1 MPEKPKLLNRL
12 FSNLWVLYGLVFLGF
27 LIWHVFIF
35 RDVIAATPQIWQG
48 NEIIAREELIPFFNF
63 GSQFW
68 GDDASS
74 LTSSE
79 EVRTGYSFW
88 TAWVRYAPVL
98 PVALV
103 VLNALSAFLLFY
115 AFHCVGRYFSKD
127 KPYIGILAAVLAA
140 VVIHSILLYAKV
152 AHFYVLIIGFSLFAV
167 AVSLA
172 IEQIFFKRN
181 LSVKNMVAL
190 SLVVLVNP
198 AVHYHVMFYLI
209 FALML
214 ATYTIFV
221 LVVNRPFFGF
231 YLKKHLIYFFGVTAA
246 SLIPY
251 LVLIIVTSSH
261 SLSSVSTD
269 IPVNYWLI
277 YYSSLA
283 LPFVFSFDTAG
294 HLDLIRYGN
303 YLAPLPRLGSLLIT
317 FLISSVFLFKN
328 WLTLNLVRRLLVT
341 TLFVLMLASMWMSI
355 GYSQSGVFSFHSMLS
370 SLATFL
376 ADQGNWFADLINRGL
391 AIFINI
397 LRFPH
402 RFQFIYFYVGGLL
415 FMLALVWLQDILR
428 RKTGKR
434 LVAAGLIAL
443 IALLPLYASADYR
456 TALASGDMA
465 TFATPYRVPQ
475 DLVNI
480 KQILAKKQDDKLF
493 VMPTMESG
501 REILQDGK
509 TYSFLDKFYI
519 YYLDQP
525 TLYYGVGASTQNKI
539 ISYLAYR
546 SIVFK
551 QGWWQDVLANNLG
564 ITDILVPKHMQAR
577 KVGITYLPGIEQLAN
592 DALAK
597 SQKYHNVYD
606 GPDYALYQLDQKAI
620 TFDPTLVDLQWNK
633 FVDYASAGN
642 LAGQNFDFPL
652 QLSDFASR
660 QRGTVVTDNPERSFY
675 SLYANSG
682 QAGVFYPDS
691 SLLAFDSRLVASS
704 NFTNNSLSLSTLY
717 ATDDEYNYLHEIVPS
732 LATLRVPQFVGL
744 TKGDGRLD
752 ISFSAPTAGKYRL
765 LVHGG
770 SRADQIGA
778 SLGGQR
784 LELEKL
790 AGDKDTAND
799 YIDFTYFYADV
810 SLVAGKH
817 VLKIEN
823 PDQNAVI
830 VESVVP
836 MPADQLPQDFANVE
850 TPKFKLNQT
859 DQPNVFN
866 VQFGGG

>member
-1 MPEKPKLLNRL
+1 MPERTNFLKGMLSR
-12 FSNLWVLYGLVFLGF
+12 LWVLYTLVFLGF

-35 RDVIAATPQIWQG
+35 RDVLAAAPQIWQG
-48 NEIIAREELIPFFNF
+48 NTVVAREELVPFFSF
-63 GSQFW
+63 GTQFW
-68 GDDASS
+68 GDSTSD

-103 VLNALSAFLLFY
+103 VMNALSAFLLFY
-115 AFHCVGRYFSKD
+115 AFHLVGRYFSKN
-127 KPYIGILAAVLAA
+127 KPYMGILAAVLAA

-181 LSVKNMVAL
+181 LSIKNIIAL
-190 SLVVLVNP
+190 SLVVLINP
-198 AVHYHVMFYLI
+198 AVHYHVIFYLI

-214 ATYTIFV
+214 AVYTVFV
-221 LVVNRPFFGF
+221 FVVNRPFFGF
-231 YLKKHLIYFFGVTAA
+231 YLKKHLIYFFVVTIA
-246 SLIPY
+246 SLVPY
-251 LVLIIVTSSH
+251 VALIMATSGS
-261 SLSSVSTD
+261 SLGSVSTD

-303 YLAPLPRLGSLLIT
+303 YLAPLPRIGSLIIT
-317 FLISSVFLFKN
+317 LLISSVFLFKN
-328 WLTLNLVRRLLVT
+328 WLSLTLVRRLLIT
-341 TLFVLMLASMWMSI
+341 TLFVLMLVSMWMSI
-355 GYSQSGVFSFHSMLS
+355 GYSEGGVFSFHSMLS

-376 ADQGNWFADLINRGL
+376 ADQGNWLADLLNRGL
-391 AIFINI
+391 SIFINI

-415 FMLALVWLQDILR
+415 FMVALVWLQDVLR

-434 LVAAGLIAL
+434 LLAAGLVAL
-443 IALLPLYASADYR
+443 IALLPVYASADYR

-480 KQILAKKQDDKLF
+480 KQILAKNNDDKLF
-493 VMPTMESG
+493 ILPTLESG
-501 REILQDGK
+501 REIAQDGK

-546 SIVFK
+546 SIAFHED
-551 QGWWQDVLANNLG
+551 WWQDVLANNLG
-564 ITDILVPKHMQAR
+564 ITHILMPKHMQAR
-577 KVGITYLPGIEQLAN
+577 KVGITYLPGVEQAAANALAN
-592 DALAK
+592 
-597 SQKYHNVYD
+597 SQRYHNVYD
-606 GPDYALYQLDQKAI
+606 GPDYALYALDQKPSG
-620 TFDPTLVDLQWNK
+620 DSKLVDLQWSR
-633 FVDYASAGN
+633 FVDYAKSGALGE
-642 LAGQNFDFPL
+642 ARFDLPL
-652 QLSDFASR
+652 QLNDFSKTKSG
-660 QRGTVVTDNPERSFY
+660 QVVTDNPERTFY
-675 SLYANSG
+675 SLYGNSG
-682 QAGVFYPDS
+682 LAGTFYPDR

-717 ATDDEYNYLHEIVPS
+717 AVDDDYNYLHEIVPS
-732 LATLRVPQFVGL
+732 LATLRAPQFVGL

-752 ISFSAPTAGKYRL
+752 VSFNVPKDGNYRL
-765 LVHGG
+765 LLHGG
-770 SRADQIGA
+770 SRADQMTA
-778 SLGGQR
+778 NLGGQR
-784 LELEKL
+784 LSLQKL
-790 AGDKDTAND
+790 TGDINTASD

-817 VLKIEN
+817 VLQAQN

-830 VESVVP
+830 VESLVP
-836 MPADQLPQDFANVE
+836 IPADQVPQDFS
-850 TPKFKLNQT
+850 
-859 DQPNVFN
+859 N
-866 VQFGGG
+866 VQTSKFQLEPSDKQNVLNVKFVGGN